1 MTYRTHLARL
11 APMLLA
17 LLVAFVAAQAFAQD
31 ASAPATLSVEVAE
44 IPGRFLFDGP
54 AFDDGMPGYGATFL
68 TQGWLYPAGTIVGE
82 HGVESD
88 GSPTYPDAVIGRWT
102 CRGWFVGD
110 GVHTEEGPMAVTTQ
124 LFAFDDGPYRGTVV
138 TDGYEAM
145 RLGESFERTIVGGS
159 GAFASAR
166 GAVRQ
171 TLVAMTEEMLVR
183 YRFELPLP
191 VAR

>member
-1 MTYRTHLARL
+1 MTYRIRLTRL
-11 APMLLA
+11 ASTLLA
-17 LLVAFVAAQAFAQD
+17 SLVALVAAPAFAQD
-31 ASAPATLSVEVAE
+31 ASAPATLAVEVAE
-44 IPGRFLFDGP
+44 IPGRFVFAGST
-54 AFDDGMPGYGATFL
+54 FDDGMPGYGATFL
-68 TQGWLYPAGTIVGE
+68 TQGWLYPAGTLDGE
-82 HGVESD
+82 HGVEPD
-88 GSPTYPDAVIGRWT
+88 GSPTYPEAVIGRWT

-145 RLGESFERTIVGGS
+145 TLGESFERAVVGSS

-171 TLVAMTEEMLVR
+171 TLVAMTEDMLVR